1 MESAVQAAQAA
12 DGDYVFPPTSL
23 LRAGSGTVADCR
35 DEIMVNRDRLE
46 KALNSFGV
54 NSPITNITRG
64 PTVTR
69 YDIELEQGLK
79 LAKVTNLAGDLAL
92 ALGVMNVRVAPI
104 PNMVATVGIE
114 VPNKIVST
122 VYLRDI
128 IESQR
133 FTSAKSK
140 RSFCTGQGYRRRV
153 HSRQHCK
160 TTAYAYRRYDRLR

>member
-1 MESAVQAAQAA
+1 M
-12 DGDYVFPPTSL
+12 
-23 LRAGSGTVADCR
+23 ADCR

-122 VYLRDI
+122 VYLR
-128 IESQR
+128 
-133 FTSAKSK
+133 
-140 RSFCTGQGYRRRV
+140 RSWYVAQE
-153 HSRQHCK
+153 
-160 TTAYAYRRYDRLR
+160 

>member
-1 MESAVQAAQAA
+1 M
-12 DGDYVFPPTSL
+12 
-23 LRAGSGTVADCR
+23 
-35 DEIMVNRDRLE
+35 
-46 KALNSFGV
+46 
-54 NSPITNITRG
+54 
-64 PTVTR
+64 TR

-128 IESQR
+128 IESRR

-140 RSFCTGQGYRRRV
+140 LSFCTGQGYRRRV